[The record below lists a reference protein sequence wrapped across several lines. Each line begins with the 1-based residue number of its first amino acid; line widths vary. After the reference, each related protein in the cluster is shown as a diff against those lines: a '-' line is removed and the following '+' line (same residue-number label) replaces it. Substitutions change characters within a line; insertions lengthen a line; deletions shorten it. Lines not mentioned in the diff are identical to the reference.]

1 LQSFGRFTGRRS
13 KGLAVHSTRTIP
25 QTLILSSME
34 QVPLQ
39 RGACVV
45 AVLVLLWSGGLAQL
59 QVQAQSGYNYGRPEV
74 ASVGGA
80 TAGGRLAPGPYPTSA
95 AIALTPAPAPTAY
108 GAGLFPSPAVGFTP
122 SGQATTAF
130 GAPAIVGAS
139 SPVGQ
144 PRRPSPGGI
153 ATPPSRSGPY
163 GPQTPPYGSTGAGGS
178 AIRVPSGAADSGDYS
193 DSEGDYSAIPGVAG
207 VDYPVYG
214 QVPRTNFDCSQQ
226 PLPGYYAD
234 IEAQCQVFH
243 ICALNRT
250 YSFLCPNGTV
260 FSQETL
266 VCVWWNQY
274 DCVSAPSLYA
284 NNAYIYDYSG
294 GGSGQTALGQSSAS
308 NAYRPAAASTTAF
321 GAPVATSG
329 TLRATAVPQ
338 AAGYSSGRGSYPSAT
353 PTPAV
358 QSQGPYGAGAVLRP
372 AIVPSS
378 GVNRLPP
385 SGAAVGLLATA
396 AGALPENAVPGFG
409 QQPQA
414 QLVAGGNREYLPPA
428 GVGQQRQRGGPTA

>member
-1 LQSFGRFTGRRS
+1 M
-13 KGLAVHSTRTIP
+13 V
-25 QTLILSSME
+25 

-39 RGACVV
+39 RCQCVL

-74 ASVGGA
+74 ANVGGA
-80 TAGGRLAPGPYPTSA
+80 TAGGRLSTGPYPTAA
-95 AIALTPAPAPTAY
+95 AIPLTPAPAPTAY

-139 SPVGQ
+139 NTVSQ

-153 ATPPSRSGPY
+153 PTPSSRSGPY
-163 GPQTPPYGSTGAGGS
+163 GPQTSQYGSTPGGS
-178 AIRVPSGAADSGDYS
+178 AIRVPSGTGDSGDYN

-207 VDYPVYG
+207 VDYPVYA
-214 QVPRTNFDCSQQ
+214 QVPRTNFDCAQQ

-284 NNAYIYDYSG
+284 NNAYIYDYSA
-294 GGSGQTALGQSSAS
+294 GSGSNLGTS
-308 NAYRPAAASTTAF
+308 NANNPYRPAAASTTAF
-321 GAPVATSG
+321 GAPVATAG
-329 TLRATAVPQ
+329 TLRTTGVPQ
-338 AAGYSSGRGSYPSAT
+338 VAGYNSGRGSYSSAT
-353 PTPAV
+353 PTPAG
-358 QSQGPYGAGAVLRP
+358 QSQSPYGAGAVLRP

-396 AGALPENAVPGFG
+396 AGALPENVVSGFG
-409 QQPQA
+409 QQPQS
-414 QLVAGGNREYLPPA
+414 QLVGGGNREYLPPA
-428 GVGQQRQRGGPTA
+428 SVGQQRQRGGPTA

>member
-1 LQSFGRFTGRRS
+1 ML
-13 KGLAVHSTRTIP
+13 
-25 QTLILSSME
+25 
-34 QVPLQ
+34 QVPPN
-39 RGACVV
+39 RCSCVL

-74 ASVGGA
+74 ANVGGA
-80 TAGGRLAPGPYPTSA
+80 TAGGRLTPGPYPTAA
-95 AIALTPAPAPTAY
+95 AIPLTPAPATTAY

-130 GAPAIVGAS
+130 GAPAVVGAS
-139 SPVGQ
+139 NTVGQ
-144 PRRPSPGGI
+144 PRRTSSGGLSTPS
-153 ATPPSRSGPY
+153 SRGGPY
-163 GPQTPPYGSTGAGGS
+163 GPQTSQYGNAPGGS
-178 AIRVPSGAADSGDYS
+178 PIRVASGTGDSGDYN
-193 DSEGDYSAIPGVAG
+193 DGEGDYSAIPGVAG
-207 VDYPVYG
+207 VDYPVYA

-294 GGSGQTALGQSSAS
+294 GSGSNLGTSNAN

-321 GAPVATSG
+321 GAPVATTG
-329 TLRATAVPQ
+329 TLRATGVPQ
-338 AAGYSSGRGSYPSAT
+338 VAGYNSGRGSYPSAT
-353 PTPAV
+353 PTPAAQA
-358 QSQGPYGAGAVLRP
+358 QSPYGAGAVLRP
-372 AIVPSS
+372 AIVPSAAA
-378 GVNRLPP
+378 NRLPP

-396 AGALPENAVPGFG
+396 AGSLQDNSVAGFG
-409 QQPQA
+409 QQPQS

-428 GVGQQRQRGGPTA
+428 GVGQRQRGGTTA

>member
-1 LQSFGRFTGRRS
+1 
-13 KGLAVHSTRTIP
+13 
-25 QTLILSSME
+25 MM
-34 QVPLQ
+34 Q
-39 RGACVV
+39 RCSCVL

-74 ASVGGA
+74 SNVGGA
-80 TAGGRLAPGPYPTSA
+80 TAGGRLAPGPYPTASA
-95 AIALTPAPAPTAY
+95 IPLTPAPATTAY

-130 GAPAIVGAS
+130 GAPAVVGGSNAVS
-139 SPVGQ
+139 Q
-144 PRRPSPGGI
+144 PRRTSSGGLPN
-153 ATPPSRSGPY
+153 TSSRGGPY
-163 GPQTPPYGSTGAGGS
+163 GPQTSQYGNAPGGS
-178 AIRVPSGAADSGDYS
+178 PIRVTSGTGDGGDYN
-193 DSEGDYSAIPGVAG
+193 DGEGDYSAIPGVPG
-207 VDYPVYG
+207 VDYPIYA

-294 GGSGQTALGQSSAS
+294 GSGSNLGTSSAN
-308 NAYRPAAASTTAF
+308 NAYRPAAAATTAF
-321 GAPVATSG
+321 GAPVATAG
-329 TLRATAVPQ
+329 TLRATGVPQ
-338 AAGYSSGRGSYPSAT
+338 VSGYNSGRGSYPSAT
-353 PTPAV
+353 PTPAAQA
-358 QSQGPYGAGAVLRP
+358 QSAYGAGAVLRP
-372 AIVPSS
+372 AIVPSA
-378 GVNRLPP
+378 GANRLPP

-396 AGALPENAVPGFG
+396 AGSLQDNSVAGFG
-409 QQPQA
+409 QQQQP
-414 QLVAGGNREYLPPA
+414 QLVTGGNREYLPPA
-428 GVGQQRQRGGPTA
+428 SIGQRQRGGTSA

>member
-1 LQSFGRFTGRRS
+1 
-13 KGLAVHSTRTIP
+13 
-25 QTLILSSME
+25 MM
-34 QVPLQ
+34 QVPMQ
-39 RGACVV
+39 RCACFLT
-45 AVLVLLWSGGLAQL
+45 VLVLLWSGGLAQL

-74 ASVGGA
+74 ANVGGA
-80 TAGGRLAPGPYPTSA
+80 TAGGRLTPGPYPTAA
-95 AIALTPAPAPTAY
+95 AIPLTPAPATTAY

-130 GAPAIVGAS
+130 GAPAVVGAS
-139 SPVGQ
+139 NAVSQ
-144 PRRPSPGGI
+144 SRRPSSGALP
-153 ATPPSRSGPY
+153 TPSSRSGPY
-163 GPQTPPYGSTGAGGS
+163 GPQTSQYGNNPSGS
-178 AIRVPSGAADSGDYS
+178 PIRVPSGTGDNGDYNEG
-193 DSEGDYSAIPGVAG
+193 DGDYSAIPGVPG
-207 VDYPVYG
+207 VDYPIYA

-294 GGSGQTALGQSSAS
+294 ASGSNLGTSNAN

-321 GAPVATSG
+321 GAPVATTG
-329 TLRATAVPQ
+329 TLRATGVPQ
-338 AAGYSSGRGSYPSAT
+338 VAGYNSGRGSYPSAT
-353 PTPAV
+353 PTPAAQA
-358 QSQGPYGAGAVLRP
+358 QSPYGSGAVLRT
-372 AIVPSS
+372 AIVPSA

-396 AGALPENAVPGFG
+396 AGALPDNSVAGFG
-409 QQPQA
+409 QQPQS
-414 QLVAGGNREYLPPA
+414 QLVASGNREYLPPA
-428 GVGQQRQRGGPTA
+428 GVGQQQRQRGGTTP